1 MENNKQAVVL
11 LNMGGVNSLS
21 EVSVFLKNMF
31 CDPYI
36 LPIKSNFIRSMVANF
51 IVNKRLEEAK
61 ENYKKIGGKSPLV
74 EHTFKLTKT
83 LESLDSSYFYTYAM
97 RYTPPFAPMVVKEL
111 QTKGIEEIVL
121 FSMYPHFSYTT
132 IASSYD
138 DFIKALKSANYNPKI
153 TYIKHYYDFE
163 PYNKCIVSS
172 IKNTLKNDNSKEFHL
187 IFSAH
192 SLPQRNIKLG
202 DPYKDE
208 IEKNVEILKEMLRAN
223 NLEFAS
229 IKIAYQ
235 SKIGPIKWLEPNL
248 SDIIPKYK
256 DKKLLIYPI
265 SFTIDNSETD
275 YELKIEYKN
284 LAQESELL
292 EYRVADCFNFG
303 EEFAKC
309 ILELIRS
316 KV

>member
-1 MENNKQAVVL
+1 MQNSKKAVVL

-31 CDPYI
+31 LDPYI
-36 LPIKSNFIRSMVANF
+36 LPIKSNFIRSIAANF
-51 IVNKRLEEAK
+51 IVNKRLEDAR
-61 ENYKKIGGKSPLV
+61 ENYKKIGGKSPLI

-83 LESLDSSYFYTYAM
+83 LQSLDSSYFYTYAM
-97 RYTPPFAPMVVKEL
+97 RYTPPFASMVINEL
-111 QTKGIEEIVL
+111 QKNGIEEIVL

-138 DFIKALKSANYNPKI
+138 DFTRALKSANYNPKI
-153 TYIKHYYDFE
+153 TFIKHYYDF
-163 PYNKCIVSS
+163 PAYNQCVISG
-172 IKNTLKNDNSKEFHL
+172 IKNALSNCDSREFHL

-208 IEKNVEILKEMLRAN
+208 IEKNVEILKGMLQEN
-223 NLEFAS
+223 DLEFVS

-256 DKKLLIYPI
+256 DKKILIYPI
-265 SFTIDNSETD
+265 SFTVDNSETD

-284 LAQESELL
+284 LAKESRVLD
-292 EYRVADCFNFG
+292 YRVADCFNFR
-303 EEFAKC
+303 EDFAKC
-309 ILELIRS
+309 ILELV
-316 KV
+316 KGKE